1 MLCQCHVSKQ
11 ASMRTTSER
20 EEPLRASAP
29 IAIHLPPS
37 LPLPLRF
44 RRRPLDGSRVQI
56 SLSKYNPSRFDGER
70 VCPER
75 ARAAFHYAAGQV
87 PLSSP
92 LPSSGS
98 LAAAS
103 LGLSSSRG
111 RADGLPFRK
120 AGEREKERGGRDGR
134 DKERA
139 KKRTKPKCATLAER
153 ERRKVTA
160 ALEAAAMAES
170 GNSSK
175 CGGGAAA
182 GSTLDKHYSCRK

>member
-1 MLCQCHVSKQ
+1 
-11 ASMRTTSER
+11 MRTTSER

-120 AGEREKERGGRDGR
+120 AGEREKEREGGPGRERQGTGEKANEAEVRNVGGERAAKSDGR
-134 DKERA
+134 VGSGGDGRKWQQQQV
-139 KKRTKPKCATLAER
+139 
-153 ERRKVTA
+153 RRRRGRRVDT
-160 ALEAAAMAES
+160 
-170 GNSSK
+170 
-175 CGGGAAA
+175 
-182 GSTLDKHYSCRK
+182 